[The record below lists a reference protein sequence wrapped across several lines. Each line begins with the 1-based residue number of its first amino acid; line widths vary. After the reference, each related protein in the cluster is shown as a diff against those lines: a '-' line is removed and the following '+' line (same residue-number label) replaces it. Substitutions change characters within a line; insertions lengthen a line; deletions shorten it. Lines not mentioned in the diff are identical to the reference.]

1 MFCPTCG
8 KENSHERKFCPSCGT
23 NLERVTKALSSGGN
37 KLLAQADQAFEK
49 LLAQYAGLFFKSAPE
64 KAAER
69 SVTNSWQIF
78 GQFFLALLAN
88 FILIPVCF
96 VALKLR
102 FFTLF
107 FSTPFRLLA
116 ERSEQR
122 AKTAEL
128 LLPQQDYWLM
138 NPAPSATDHTTVN
151 LVAHPVTERKTTK
164 E

>member
-8 KENSHERKFCPSCGT
+8 KENYSSAQIMPVCGT
-23 NLERVTKALSSGGN
+23 NLERVTKALFSGGN
-37 KLLAQADQAFEK
+37 NLSRARGSAIEK

-64 KAAER
+64 KAADR

-96 VALKLR
+96 AALKLR

-128 LLPQQDYWLM
+128 SLPQQDYWLM

-151 LVAHPVTERKTTK
+151 LVAHSVSEQN
-164 E
+164 

>member
-23 NLERVTKALSSGGN
+23 NLERVTKALSGG
-37 KLLAQADQAFEK
+37 KHELLAQADQAFEK
-49 LLAQYAGLFFKSAPE
+49 LLAQYAGLFFKSSPE
-64 KAAER
+64 KAMER
-69 SVTNSWQIF
+69 SVSNSWQIF

-107 FSTPFRLLA
+107 FSTPFRLLS

-128 LLPQQDYWLM
+128 LLPEQDYWLM

-151 LVAHPVTERKTTK
+151 LVAHPVTERKSTK